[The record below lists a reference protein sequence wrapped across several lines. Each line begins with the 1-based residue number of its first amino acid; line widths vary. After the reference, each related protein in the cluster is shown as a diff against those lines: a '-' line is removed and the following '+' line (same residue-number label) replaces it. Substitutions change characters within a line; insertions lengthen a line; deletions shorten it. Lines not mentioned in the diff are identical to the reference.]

1 MRDEY
6 KKLEKIMIEIDI
18 LQLKKQIAEL
28 ENIDC
33 ENIKIDLKNKKKEKQ
48 QIHNNIIKN
57 KKNIN
62 YKASIIN
69 KDCFDVLPD
78 ISSNSI
84 DLFLSDIPYGIN
96 LDEWDVLHNNTNSA
110 LLGSSPAQKGKSG
123 FKKRGK
129 PINGWNSDDRN
140 INKEYEEWCFSWGLM
155 LYDVMKEGAP
165 VLIFGGRRTIHG
177 ALKGLERAG
186 FLVKDI
192 LAWEKENA
200 HHRSQDIFK
209 VLVKRGT
216 YKLDIEKI
224 NLLQNII
231 GIDLAIKL
239 KCIEN
244 IKYKNYKDFIGA
256 LNEIDENLKK
266 KYEYEILDIALYDK
280 NIREQVDKWRGWRL
294 GNLAPIYEPIAWLFK
309 PYSSTTLTDNLL
321 KNNVG
326 AMNINECKING
337 KSPTNLLK
345 FGFRKGEQTGLH
357 EAQKPLEL
365 IEYLIKLTTLEEQ
378 NVLDCFVGS
387 GTTAVGAKKLNRN
400 YIAIERNKEIYNIAK
415 ERVENIN

>member
-1 MRDEY
+1 MENEY

-18 LQLKKQIAEL
+18 LHLEKQIAKLKNVDCKEIEL
-28 ENIDC
+28 
-33 ENIKIDLKNKKKEKQ
+33 KIKNKKKEKE
-48 QIHNNIIKN
+48 ILHNNLIKN
-57 KKNIN
+57 RENIHYKN
-62 YKASIIN
+62 SIIN
-69 KDCFDVLPD
+69 KDCFDVLPN
-78 ISSNSI
+78 IASNSI

-140 INKEYEEWCFSWGLM
+140 INKEYEDWCFSWGLM
-155 LYDVMKEGAP
+155 LYDIMKEGAP
-165 VLIFGGRRTIHG
+165 VLIFGGRRTIHA

-209 VLVKRGT
+209 VLVKRGK
-216 YKLDIEKI
+216 YKLSNDKI
-224 NLLQNII
+224 DFLQNII
-231 GIDLAIKL
+231 GMDLAMKL
-239 KCIEN
+239 RDIVDIE
-244 IKYKNYKDFIGA
+244 YSNYKEFIFA
-256 LNEIDENLKK
+256 LNEVDKYLKK
-266 KYEYEILDIALYDK
+266 KYEYEILDIALFDEE
-280 NIREQVDKWRGWRL
+280 IRKQVDTWRGWKL

-321 KNNVG
+321 KYNVG
-326 AMNINECKING
+326 AMNVNECKIDG

-345 FGFRKGEQTGLH
+345 FGFKKGEETGLH

-365 IEYLIKLTTLEEQ
+365 MKYLIKLTTLENQ
-378 NVLDCFVGS
+378 TVLDCFVGS
-387 GTTAVGAKKLNRN
+387 GTTAVAAKELNRN
-400 YIAIERNKEIYNIAK
+400 YIAIEKNKEIYNIARDRIIK
-415 ERVENIN
+415 E